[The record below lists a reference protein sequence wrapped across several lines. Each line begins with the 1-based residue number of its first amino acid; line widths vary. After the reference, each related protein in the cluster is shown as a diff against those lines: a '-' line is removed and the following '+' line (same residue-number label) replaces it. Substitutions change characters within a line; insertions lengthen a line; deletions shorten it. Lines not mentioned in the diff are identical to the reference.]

1 MAEVVYILRY
11 DPVEAEI
18 QRIIGDLSKSVADL
32 LAEGHTLTQ
41 RQRELIET
49 LSNFAEDFE

>member
-1 MAEVVYILRY
+1 MSSLEYSGI